1 MAGGIYL
8 CARAGRDREAV
19 QATSASPGRTAS
31 GSGYGTALAIT
42 IVAGVLTPMLNYAL
56 AFGKPILNR
65 AVELGASPA
74 HATYAVWSIALL
86 GGLAVNLFYCV
97 YLLNR
102 NRSWSAFRARGYD
115 WLGAV
120 LMGLMWM
127 GSIALYGVATTY
139 LGPSGAA
146 IGWGLF
152 SIFVILAANISG
164 ILTGEWRSVGSG
176 PLRKLGVGLSLLALA
191 SALMAW
197 GNR

>member
-1 MAGGIYL
+1 
-8 CARAGRDREAV
+8 
-19 QATSASPGRTAS
+19 
-31 GSGYGTALAIT
+31 
-42 IVAGVLTPMLNYAL
+42 MLNYAL
-56 AFGKPILNR
+56 AFGKPILQR

-86 GGLAVNLFYCV
+86 GGLAVNLIYCV

-102 NRSWSAFRARGYD
+102 NRSWSGFGARGYD

-176 PLRKLGVGLSLLALA
+176 PLRKLGVGLSLLTLA
-191 SALMAW
+191 SAVMAW